1 MKKYLSLLFLLFPG
15 FMSFAQKID
24 LSAEKALVSR
34 QILVQLEEN
43 VSSDEL
49 LKTYHNLGYGITY
62 EYVIIPDL
70 NFHLITLAEQSS
82 VPALL
87 DEFSTDSRILV
98 AERNQMAHSRCRV
111 PNDEFFFDQY
121 PLDLLNMPDLW
132 CAGTNPV
139 SSDGDTIVIAVVE
152 FDDNIL
158 DHEDINENLWVNY
171 GEVPG
176 DGLDND
182 GNGYV
187 DDVNGIDATA
197 RDGERLRSGNSTH
210 GLKVTGVLGARADNG
225 EYTAGMSWNIK
236 IVQVDRARNSPSIM
250 VAYEYIYQLR
260 KIYNE
265 TNGRE
270 GAYIVAANSSFGNDD
285 LFADQVPSWCEQFER
300 LASVGIISFGA
311 VRNQDVN
318 IDEEGDVPGTCP
330 QEGLVTVGNL
340 NRFDEVENSGFSQEN
355 VDLVTYGT
363 FLPVLD
369 ENFRSGNDTMGIDSG
384 TSFST
389 PHLTGLVGLL
399 YGQACERFIK
409 LSKEQPLSAVM
420 LMKDWILTKSLPV
433 QSQMG
438 RTVTEGKFDPEGVQ
452 QSLFNYCEFSSGDLS
467 IESIFQN
474 QERAISVE
482 FDLPSPG
489 TVEFSVYNPLGQQMH
504 ASSRDIAPSDPWLAN
519 LELGRA
525 AAGVYYLR
533 IEHAGASD
541 IQAFYYQP
549 Q

>member
-1 MKKYLSLLFLLFPG
+1 MKSSLSLIFSLCLA
-15 FMSFAQKID
+15 FMSYAQKTD
-24 LSAEKALVSR
+24 LSAEKALVAR
-34 QILVQLEEN
+34 QIIVQLDGGEAP
-43 VSSDEL
+43 DEFIKKYNNRGFGL
-49 LKTYHNLGYGITY
+49 EYAY
-62 EYVIIPDL
+62 EIIPDL
-70 NFHLITLAEQSS
+70 NYHLMTADDASSALEILKAFEQDKS
-82 VPALL
+82 VRA
-87 DEFSTDSRILV
+87 V
-98 AERNQMAHSRCRV
+98 ERNKMANSRCRV

-121 PLDLLNMPDLW
+121 TLDLFNMSDVW

-139 SSDGDTIVIAVVE
+139 SAEGDTIVIAVIE
-152 FDDNIL
+152 FDDNL
-158 DHEDINENLWVNY
+158 LYHEDINDNLWVNY
-171 GEVPG
+171 DEIPG
-176 DGLDND
+176 DSLDND
-182 GNGYV
+182 GNGYI
-187 DDVNGIDATA
+187 DDVNGWDATA
-197 RDGERLRSGNSTH
+197 RSGKSLRMGKSTH
-210 GLKVTGVLGARADNG
+210 GLKVTGVLGARADNNVHL
-225 EYTAGMSWNIK
+225 AGMSWNVK
-236 IVQVDRARNSPSIM
+236 IVQVDRARNSASIPA
-250 VAYEYIYQLR
+250 AYEYIYQLR
-260 KIYNE
+260 KKYNE

-270 GAYIVAANSSFGNDD
+270 GAYIVAANSSFGNDTS
-285 LFADQVPSWCEQFER
+285 FGTETPFWCQQYER
-300 LASVGIISFGA
+300 LASVGIINFGA

-318 IDEEGDVPGTCP
+318 IDEEGDVPGTCT
-330 QEGLVTVGNL
+330 QEGLITVGNL
-340 NRFDEVENSGFSQEN
+340 NRFDEIESSGFSPEN

-409 LSKEQPLSAVM
+409 LSKEQPLSAVT
-420 LMKDWILTKSLPV
+420 LMKDWILSKALPI

-452 QSLFNYCEFSSGDLS
+452 QSLFSYCEFSTGDLS

-474 QERAISVE
+474 RERAISVE

-489 TVEFSVYNPLGQQMH
+489 TVDFSIYNPLGQQMH
-504 ASSRDIAPSDPWLAN
+504 ASSRNIGSSDPLLVN

-541 IQAFYYQP
+541 IQTFYYQP

>member
-1 MKKYLSLLFLLFPG
+1 MKRYLSFVFLLSLAFV
-15 FMSFAQKID
+15 SYAQKTD

-34 QILVQLEEN
+34 QIIVQLEEN
-43 VSSDEL
+43 ESPDEL
-49 LKTYHNLGYGITY
+49 IAHYTNQGFDLTY
-62 EYVIIPDL
+62 EYAIIPDL
-70 NFHLITLAEQSS
+70 NYHLVTLSGQSS
-82 VPALL
+82 VPGLL
-87 DEFSTDSRILV
+87 HAFSRDSRILI

-121 PLDLLNMPDLW
+121 SLDLLNMSDVW

-139 SSDGDTIVIAVVE
+139 TAEGDTIVIAVVE
-152 FDDNIL
+152 FDDNML
-158 DHEDINENLWVNY
+158 DHEDINENLWVND
-171 GEVPG
+171 GEIPE

-187 DDVNGIDATA
+187 DDVNGIDATT

-210 GLKVTGVLGARADNG
+210 GLKVTGVLGARANNG
-225 EYTAGMSWNIK
+225 EYTTGMSWNIK
-236 IVQVDRARNSPSIM
+236 IVQVDRSRNSASIM

-260 KIYNE
+260 KRYNE

-285 LFADQVPSWCEQFER
+285 LFADQVPSWCEQFDR
-300 LASVGIISFGA
+300 MASVGIISFGA

-330 QEGLVTVGNL
+330 QEGLITVGNL
-340 NRFDEVENSGFSQEN
+340 NRLDEVENSGFSQEN

-420 LMKDWILTKSLPV
+420 LMKDWILTKALPV

-452 QSLFNYCEFSSGDLS
+452 QSLFNYCQFSTGDLS

-474 QERAISVE
+474 QERSISVE

-489 TVEFSVYNPLGQQMH
+489 NVNFSVYNPLGQQMH
-504 ASSRDIAPSDPWLAN
+504 ASNRDIAPSDPWLAN
-519 LELGRA
+519 LKLGRA

-533 IEHAGASD
+533 IEHAGSSD